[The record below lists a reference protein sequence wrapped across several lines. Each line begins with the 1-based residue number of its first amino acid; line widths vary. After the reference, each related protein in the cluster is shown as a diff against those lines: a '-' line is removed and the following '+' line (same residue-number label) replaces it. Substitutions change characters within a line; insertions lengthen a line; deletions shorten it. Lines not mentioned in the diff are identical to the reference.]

1 VKERILC
8 YREGVIMRALAV
20 RQPYA
25 SLIVNGHKIWEMR
38 SRPTNIRGR
47 IGIYS
52 SVHIPTEL
60 EKSDYQYI
68 LCSLKHKGYSLSDS
82 LPSYID
88 APRGC
93 LIGTVEIEDCFP
105 VSVGTQLYSTRYSL
119 VEAQDKEMYALRLQN
134 PVKFEKPIPIKWTS
148 GGSWANIN
156 IPEV

>member
-1 VKERILC
+1 MASGIVCHQFAMLAENQAKERILC
-8 YREGVIMRALAV
+8 YREGVIMRVLAV

-25 SLIVNGHKIWEMR
+25 SSIIDGHKIWEMR
-38 SRPTNIRGR
+38 SRPTNIRER

-52 SVHIPTEL
+52 SVHKPTEL

-93 LIGTVEIEDCFP
+93 
-105 VSVGTQLYSTRYSL
+105 
-119 VEAQDKEMYALRLQN
+119 
-134 PVKFEKPIPIKWTS
+134 
-148 GGSWANIN
+148 
-156 IPEV
+156 